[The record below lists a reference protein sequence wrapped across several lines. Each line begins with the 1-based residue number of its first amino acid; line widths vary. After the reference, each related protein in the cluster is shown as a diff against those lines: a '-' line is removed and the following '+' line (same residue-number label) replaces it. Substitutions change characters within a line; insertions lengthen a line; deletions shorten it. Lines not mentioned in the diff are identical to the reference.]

1 VTPNTDIIWLSRL
14 LTFGI
19 PEEGFNSNSSYAL
32 NKSSEKKTQKTHTHA
47 TQHRKLNRCAKLTPQ
62 TNRGDARW
70 SDQEG

>member
-32 NKSSEKKTQKTHTHA
+32 NKSSEKKHKKHTHT
-47 TQHRKLNRCAKLTPQ
+47 QHNIE
-62 TNRGDARW
+62 N
-70 SDQEG
+70 